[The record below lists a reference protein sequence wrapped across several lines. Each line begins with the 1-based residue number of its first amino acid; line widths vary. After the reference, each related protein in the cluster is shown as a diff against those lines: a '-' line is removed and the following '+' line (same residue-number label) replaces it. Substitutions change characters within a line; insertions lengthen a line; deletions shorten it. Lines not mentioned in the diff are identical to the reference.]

1 MTQVLSKGHVRE
13 ASSRHFKFKEKD
25 TGGSP
30 AFFFF
35 PFLNRPDFQ
44 TERDL

>member
-35 PFLNRPDFQ
+35 SFFKQ
-44 TERDL
+44 T